1 MRKRVLMSSVAA
13 TVVAS
18 MMMFTGCGSSNSS
31 SSTPVAA
38 ASETRVQPA
47 ADNSAANAAAAAQS
61 ATQAQ
66 AAAAEAA
73 AAAKKFEVI
82 GDKTRVECE
91 GGVKALSEDACP
103 QEVADAPS
111 FVSDPAFFRSLMGSM
126 YEAMNVPFSA
136 YDPAILKALEK
147 ATMTEFIAEL
157 TGFKYSDAKTGATGI
172 SFNAAP
178 WRVSLV
184 TNAVQT
190 LTSNAS
196 NDAKAVVLA
205 AIDGYIKM
213 GSKGLADDD
222 QNSSGVVVTG
232 TTAYDTNHTANYA
245 DADHFANIFTV
256 NHLFAIEKF
265 ILDNASINGGIDSR
279 ALAIKLIT
287 EEFGF
292 NTQNVI
298 VDNTAN
304 PVAPATGLKV
314 SKCAVTPLVEC
325 GPRVSLFTADGDIK
339 GDDKNN
345 SQYSFTNIDSICESS
360 FSKYDV
366 NSENVEAGMP
376 IEVALFANEQKYV
389 RLDKAGKLSSVNDQF
404 KAIESYLTNALS
416 IELAPKI
423 DAGMRGLDEN
433 YTTTLVLDFPD
444 ACTDGDVAKQEY
456 LTLSFISNFKVDA
469 NGEWNVTMEADEN
482 NNTLQDILVTGRI
495 YDATSDSYEQFNLA
509 AHLPADYPLTTNHNG
524 AITIN
529 PIDLM
534 SKVIKLDNTAGGIAT
549 DVYLPKIKGLL
560 VRKFTNEGTYIA
572 KLSMIKDLNRT
583 AVAQLDSNRT
593 LIKEINALA
602 NNQITDANKTALAKA
617 NADIAKLK
625 KVLGGTNFISN
636 TGVLNPA
643 DYVLTKKA
651 DNMFIDDDY
660 RALVD
665 SKINAVVVKTCL
677 N

>member
-1 MRKRVLMSSVAA
+1 VAGV
-13 TVVAS
+13 TVYDQNHTV
-18 MMMFTGCGSSNSS
+18 
-31 SSTPVAA
+31 
-38 ASETRVQPA
+38 
-47 ADNSAANAAAAAQS
+47 NSAD
-61 ATQAQ
+61 
-66 AAAAEAA
+66 AE
-73 AAAKKFEVI
+73 
-82 GDKTRVECE
+82 
-91 GGVKALSEDACP
+91 
-103 QEVADAPS
+103 
-111 FVSDPAFFRSLMGSM
+111 
-126 YEAMNVPFSA
+126 
-136 YDPAILKALEK
+136 
-147 ATMTEFIAEL
+147 
-157 TGFKYSDAKTGATGI
+157 
-172 SFNAAP
+172 
-178 WRVSLV
+178 
-184 TNAVQT
+184 
-190 LTSNAS
+190 
-196 NDAKAVVLA
+196 
-205 AIDGYIKM
+205 
-213 GSKGLADDD
+213 
-222 QNSSGVVVTG
+222 
-232 TTAYDTNHTANYA
+232 
-245 DADHFANIFTV
+245 HFADIFTV
-256 NHLFAIEKF
+256 GHLFAIEKF
-265 ILDNASINGGIDSR
+265 ILDNASINGGIDTR

-287 EEFGF
+287 GEFGF
-292 NTQNVI
+292 NAQNVI
-298 VDNTAN
+298 VDNTTN
-304 PVAPATGLKV
+304 PVVAATGLKV

-366 NSENVEAGMP
+366 NGDNVEAGMP

-416 IELAPKI
+416 IELAPTI
-423 DAGMRGLDEN
+423 DKGMRGLDEN

-456 LTLSFISNFKVDA
+456 LTLSFISNFKVDS

-495 YDATSDSYEQFNLA
+495 YDASTDSYEKFNLA

-524 AITIN
+524 AIVIN

-534 SKVIKLDNTAGGIAT
+534 SRVIKLDTNPNGVTT
-549 DVYLPKIKGLL
+549 NVYLPKIKGLL

-572 KLSMIKDLNRT
+572 KLSMIKDVNRS
-583 AVAQLDSNRT
+583 AAAALDSNRT
-593 LIKEINALA
+593 LIKAINALA
-602 NNQITDANKTALAKA
+602 NNQITDANKTALEQA
-617 NADIAKLK
+617 NKDIAKLK

-643 DYVLTKKA
+643 DYVLDKKA